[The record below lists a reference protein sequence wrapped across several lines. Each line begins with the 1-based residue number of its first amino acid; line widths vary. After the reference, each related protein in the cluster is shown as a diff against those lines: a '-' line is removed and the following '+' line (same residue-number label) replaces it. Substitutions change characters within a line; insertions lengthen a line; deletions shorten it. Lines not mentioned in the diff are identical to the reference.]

1 MFKDRSKRFEGHRS
15 NKSEIKDTSLS
26 TVTGIEIEN
35 AEGATFDTCKNGKP
49 VFGTLH
55 SNVNAGKLRG
65 CASAF
70 YFS

>member
-35 AEGATFDTCKNGKP
+35 AEGENYNF
-49 VFGTLH
+49 
-55 SNVNAGKLRG
+55 
-65 CASAF
+65 
-70 YFS
+70 